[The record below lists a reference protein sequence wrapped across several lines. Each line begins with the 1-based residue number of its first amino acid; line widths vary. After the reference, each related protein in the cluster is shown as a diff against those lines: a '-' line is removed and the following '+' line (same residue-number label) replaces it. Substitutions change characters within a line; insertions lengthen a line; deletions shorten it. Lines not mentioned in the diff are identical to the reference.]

1 MTGRRATS
9 PRKVAAIPLV
19 TTRGRSA
26 RSATLTEH
34 GATRIPELLRR
45 LRRRGKC
52 AWGSRGQ
59 GDGNRRPVVLC
70 RPWGARPPRP
80 RSPQRPPRLL
90 PASAAFQAGSHCVE
104 VWFCL
109 RCGALRWSG
118 TSRRVGTGGLRAEAG
133 AADGPH
139 GRHGTRCGS
148 PSSAAHGRSAACAL
162 SWTLGFLAPAEP
174 LRLRPAAGTRGA
186 RTRAS
191 LPPPAQHEWGLDQ
204 KSRSARR

>member
-19 TTRGRSA
+19 TTRGRRA

-34 GATRIPELLRR
+34 GATRIPQLLQR

-59 GDGNRRPVVLC
+59 GMATADLWCSVGRGGRDHLAPEAHSARRACCP
-70 RPWGARPPRP
+70 PPRP
-80 RSPQRPPRLL
+80 SRQAAA
-90 PASAAFQAGSHCVE
+90 ASRCGSVCG
-104 VWFCL
+104 
-109 RCGALRWSG
+109 CGALRWSG
-118 TSRRVGTGGLRAEAG
+118 TSRRVGTEGLRAGAG

-139 GRHGTRCGS
+139 ERHGTRCGS

-174 LRLRPAAGTRGA
+174 LRLRPAGGTRGA

-191 LPPPAQHEWGLDQ
+191 LPPPAQHEWGLDE